1 MKSKLLLIAFIA
13 SAALLTACGNS
24 SPESVIQDFFQ
35 KINSGEIEKA
45 KQLVEP
51 NIAQAWGDK
60 LDYSLQAGFQRFK
73 DCGGLK
79 SVKSEQVSSGD
90 AIKTFKVTAE
100 AKTSDAKPMCKTE
113 TQNMR
118 VANFEGKWYIYLF

>member
-1 MKSKLLLIAFIA
+1 MKSKLLLIVLAA
-13 SAALLTACGNS
+13 SASLLTACGNPP
-24 SPESVIQDFFQ
+24 PESVIQDFFQ
-35 KINSGEIEKA
+35 KIDAGKIEEA
-45 KQLVEP
+45 KKLIEP
-51 NIAQAWGDK
+51 NAAKAWGNKVDH
-60 LDYSLQAGFQRFK
+60 SLQGGFERFK

-100 AKTSDAKPMCKTE
+100 GKTSDAKPMCKTE